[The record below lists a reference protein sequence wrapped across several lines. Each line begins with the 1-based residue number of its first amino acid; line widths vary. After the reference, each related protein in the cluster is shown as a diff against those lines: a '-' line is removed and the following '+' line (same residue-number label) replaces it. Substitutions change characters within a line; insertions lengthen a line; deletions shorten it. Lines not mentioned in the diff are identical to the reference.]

1 MLKQIIKEVPQCSP
15 KNCVMF
21 ISESSLTSFF
31 LRTRPQPQL
40 SLPLVLTNIKCICLK
55 GTITTH
61 KSSNVI

>member
-1 MLKQIIKEVPQCSP
+1 MLKQIIKEVPQCFP

-21 ISESSLTSFF
+21 ISESSL
-31 LRTRPQPQL
+31 LMRIKRQPQL

-61 KSSNVI
+61 KSSNMI

>member
-1 MLKQIIKEVPQCSP
+1 MLKQIIKEVPQCFP

-21 ISESSLTSFF
+21 ISESSLFM
-31 LRTRPQPQL
+31 RIKPQPQL

-61 KSSNVI
+61 KSSNMI